1 MIPVLFPSFLAC
13 GRGFYKSSSQDLQ
26 CSRCPMHSF
35 SDREGSSR
43 CDCEDSY
50 YRAPT
55 DPPYVACTSE
65 LFLSY
70 FLLLSQSQS
79 LISPSPIQFCI
90 GHKAAVEAF
99 SNEFCK
105 IAKGRKLKRNNVE
118 SNKCNACVF
127 QHTLKQTR
135 KKHITERR
143 L

>member
-1 MIPVLFPSFLAC
+1 MVFQDVKEGQTVYSEYLSCVFHIPESKFHLKHRCVQNSVCLFHFPLAC

-65 LFLSY
+65 LFMDVIAEGS
-70 FLLLSQSQS
+70 FLANHRHRHLQDTCALP
-79 LISPSPIQFCI
+79 LFLWYTENLNT
-90 GHKAAVEAF
+90 GV
-99 SNEFCK
+99 CK
-105 IAKGRKLKRNNVE
+105 
-118 SNKCNACVF
+118 
-127 QHTLKQTR
+127 
-135 KKHITERR
+135 
-143 L
+143 